1 MHTEHNAIKRK
12 GRRRGRTINRRE
24 PGFLEICGNTT
35 EQGNNWTATPTERI
49 KSMTVKE
56 FLTDLQDTGNEA
68 FAEQMQ
74 NTVHVWNNN
83 ACRGYCVAAL
93 QKAGYTRE
101 QIAGVLD
108 ELTAAFEEISVDD
121 AARIRNA

>member
-1 MHTEHNAIKRK
+1 
-12 GRRRGRTINRRE
+12 
-24 PGFLEICGNTT
+24 
-35 EQGNNWTATPTERI
+35 
-49 KSMTVKE
+49 MTVKE
-56 FLTDLQDTGNEA
+56 FLTDLQDTGNED
-68 FAEQMQ
+68 FAEKMQ

-101 QIAGVLD
+101 QIAAVSE